1 MAGWWMTASSLTIPK
16 HSRCGGPFAQ
26 GQGKTFVCD
35 HVWMHVGAISI
46 FFHFNWQLTFCPHM
60 YYTLLSLRI
69 NSLSILHRLSEVDLF
84 LQWYFLLPRF
94 LYLFSTFKLLC
105 SSQALQM
112 IRLWL
117 CDLHNIHTHWCV
129 ASQIRKS
136 PNKNQ
141 RWWKPSALHSW
152 QNHGLEGRA
161 CCCLPL
167 LLLFSLWGL
176 HWVSRLRLFLL
187 SFCLHFWLS
196 YSLSC
201 FSLSQPFSLS
211 LSPTPYLVLSLSQ
224 GLNLWLWSY
233 RNIGMTTHAIF
244 CFVS

>member
-16 HSRCGGPFAQ
+16 HSQCGRPIVW
-26 GQGKTFVCD
+26 GQGENFVCV

-46 FFHFNWQLTFCPHM
+46 FMTLTDSWHSALTCIVQCLAWGL
-60 YYTLLSLRI
+60 TLDTI
-69 NSLSILHRLSEVDLF
+69 NRVLEVDLF

-94 LYLFSTFKLLC
+94 LYLLSTLKLLC
-105 SSQALQM
+105 SSQGLQM
-112 IRLWL
+112 ICLCL
-117 CDLHNIHTHWCV
+117 CDLLNIHSHWCV

-136 PNKNQ
+136 PQKNQ
-141 RWWKPSALHSW
+141 RWWKPSALYSW
-152 QNHGLEGRA
+152 RNDGLEGRA

-176 HWVSRLRLFLL
+176 RWVCRLRLFLL
-187 SFCLHFWLS
+187 SSCLHFWLS

-233 RNIGMTTHAIF
+233 RNIGMTTHALF